1 MRIPFA
7 ILGYAR
13 NRRDLQVAIDATT
26 DMAEHQ
32 VRQGYAPPWWK
43 GRARYRRED
52 HDTLPGVERINLP
65 EEVEALGADDCDG
78 HAPYLAGSLR
88 AYGHPAKAL
97 VIRSPGVGYH
107 VIVGTTNGEG
117 RRILIDPSAR
127 RGMLDVAPRELG
139 AVSRRKRRAGAAL
152 RRAAELVRQ
161 IERLNPG
168 SAAARAL
175 GLEAV
180 RMLAIARASSSS
192 ETTETNDENE
202 ADAP

>member
-32 VRQGYAPPWWK
+32 VRMGYAPPWWK
-43 GRARYRRED
+43 GTARYKRED
-52 HDTLPGVERINLP
+52 HETFPGVERINLP

-88 AYGHPAKAL
+88 AAGHRARAL

-107 VIVGTTNGEG
+107 VIVATTSPDG
-117 RRILIDPSAR
+117 RRIILDPSAR
-127 RGMLDVAPRELG
+127 RGMLDAEPRATLG
-139 AVSRRKRRAGAAL
+139 AMPRRKRRAQAAL
-152 RRAAELVRQ
+152 RRASELVRQ
-161 IERLNPG
+161 IERLDPA
-168 SAAARAL
+168 STAARAL
-175 GLEAV
+175 ALEAV
-180 RMLAIARASSSS
+180 RQLAIARSA
-192 ETTETNDENE
+192 EGTTREPMANE
-202 ADAP
+202 DDAL